1 MIRYKLYQNKNVKS
15 AQYQKWY
22 ARTVTDESIDTI
34 GLAEHMASHNSPYSE
49 GVIKGVLTDMIK
61 CIKELVLDGKSVK
74 LDDLAIFSCGMRC
87 SPADSAS
94 EFSVSGNVKGVH
106 LRARA
111 TGRSSNSNLN
121 SVVQFKEQ
129 VVYDI
134 DKSATT
140 D

>member
-61 CIKELVLDGKSVK
+61 CIMK
-74 LDDLAIFSCGMRC
+74 LDDLAIFSCGMSC